1 MRRMRVKKG
10 RKVAVECAGAVPRE
24 GGGGPMDTNAVQH
37 HSVGLVDGRRLE
49 L

>member
-1 MRRMRVKKG
+1 MRVKKG

-24 GGGGPMDTNAVQH
+24 GGGDPMDAHAEQH
-37 HSVGLVDGRRLE
+37 HSVGLIDGRRLE